1 MGIKLDG
8 KFLANNICQNLTTRC
23 DHLKECGT
31 TPALIIITTG
41 DNAASQ
47 SYAKAKIAR
56 CKEIGIWS
64 VVRHYDYL
72 TKAEFMGLLSYAKSP
87 IIIQEPI
94 VGEVDYNFINTR
106 LDPWQ
111 DVDGFSCTNM
121 GRLAAGFKPLN
132 APCTPMGIMRLLD
145 EYMIDVEGKNALV
158 IGRSNI
164 VGRPMVMMLEHE
176 GATVTIA
183 HSKTKNLLNHIFN
196 ADIVVSATGHRMT
209 NIEQN
214 VADVKKILGVSN
226 PMTDK
231 IIIDVGMNR
240 DENGKLCGDFSEEFK
255 AKFGFYTPTPGS
267 TGPMTVAMLME
278 NVIRFYER
286 SM

>member
-8 KFLANNICQNLTTRC
+8 KFLANTICQSLATRC
-23 DHLKECGT
+23 DHLKECRIK
-31 TPALIIITTG
+31 PALIIITTG

-47 SYAKAKIAR
+47 AYAKAKIAR
-56 CKEIGIWS
+56 CKEIGVFSI
-64 VVRHYDYL
+64 VKHYDYL
-72 TKAEFMGLLSYAKSP
+72 TKAEFMGLLSFTKSP

-121 GRLAAGFKPLN
+121 GRLAAGFEPFN
-132 APCTPMGIMRLLD
+132 VPCTPMGVMRLLD
-145 EYMIDVEGKNALV
+145 EYMIDIEGKNALV

-164 VGRPMVMMLEHE
+164 VGRPMAMMLEHA

-183 HSKTKNLLNHIFN
+183 HSKTKSLMPLMNK
-196 ADIVVSATGHRMT
+196 ADIIVSAIGHRMT
-209 NIEQN
+209 DLER
-214 VADVKKILGVSN
+214 DVEMYCKVSVDDRRFK
-226 PMTDK
+226 T
-231 IIIDVGMNR
+231 IIDVGVNR

-255 AKFGFYTPTPGS
+255 TKYGYWTPSVGGV
-267 TGPMTVAMLME
+267 GPMTTAMLME

-286 SM
+286 DV

>member
-8 KFLANNICQNLTTRC
+8 KFLANNICQNLATRC
-23 DHLKECGT
+23 DHLKECGIE
-31 TPALIIITTG
+31 PALIIITTG

-87 IIIQEPI
+87 IIVQEPI

-132 APCTPMGIMRLLD
+132 APCTPMGVMRLLD
-145 EYMIDVEGKNALV
+145 KYMINVEGKNALV
-158 IGRSNI
+158 INRSNI
-164 VGRPMVMMLEHE
+164 VGRPMAMMLEHE

-183 HSKTKNLLNHIFN
+183 HSKTKSLMPLMSK
-196 ADIVVSATGHRMT
+196 ADIIISATGHRMT
-209 NIEQN
+209 DLER
-214 VADVKKILGVSN
+214 DVEMYCKVSVDDRRFK
-226 PMTDK
+226 T
-231 IIIDVGMNR
+231 IIDVGVNR
-240 DENGKLCGDFSEEFK
+240 DENGHLYGDFSEGFK
-255 AKFGFYTPTPGS
+255 AKYGYWTPCVGGV
-267 TGPMTVAMLME
+267 GPMTTAILME

-286 SM
+286 NM

>member
-23 DHLKECGT
+23 NHLKECGIE
-31 TPALIIITTG
+31 PALIIIPTG

-72 TKAEFMGLLSYAKSP
+72 TKAEFMGLLSYIKSP

-121 GRLAAGFKPLN
+121 GRLATGFEPLN
-132 APCTPMGIMRLLD
+132 TPCTPMGVMRLLD

-164 VGRPMVMMLEHE
+164 VGRPMAMMLEHE

-183 HSKTKNLLNHIFN
+183 HSKTKSLMPLMNK
-196 ADIVVSATGHRMT
+196 ADIIISATGHRMT
-209 NIEQN
+209 DLER
-214 VADVKKILGVSN
+214 DVEMYCKVSVDDRRFK
-226 PMTDK
+226 T
-231 IIIDVGMNR
+231 IIDVGVNR
-240 DENGKLCGDFSEEFK
+240 DENGHLYGDFSEDFK
-255 AKFGFYTPTPGS
+255 AKYGYWTPCVGGV
-267 TGPMTVAMLME
+267 GPMTVAMLME